1 MSRFV
6 ALLVLCLVACGS
18 DRRASPWPYRWT
30 EESAREW
37 VRRCA
42 DGAGSILTPDDT
54 TLPVERAM
62 FRIRFRTPPGDGA
75 VPIIGDCV
83 LRWDPKR
90 GDVVGLAIDYVI
102 DRSAVRL
109 DPEVSQKTAI
119 RFIELVASVMPH
131 ELRPEVRRIG
141 RTAGT
146 DEYRAGHFFIHGGHA
161 QDTSSIGWSLRV
173 SLR

>member
-18 DRRASPWPYRWT
+18 DRHASPWPYRWT

-42 DGAGSILTPDDT
+42 DGAGTILTPQDSS
-54 TLPVERAM
+54 LPAEVVT
-62 FRIRFRTPPGDGA
+62 FRIRFRTPPGGVA
-75 VPIIGDCV
+75 VPIMGACE
-83 LRWDPKR
+83 LRWDTKR
-90 GDVVGLAIDYVI
+90 RDVVSLEIDYVI
-102 DRSAVRL
+102 DWSAVRL
-109 DPEVSQKTAI
+109 DLELSLKTAP

-141 RTAGT
+141 HTAGT
-146 DEYRAGHFFIHGGHA
+146 DEYATEHFFIHGGHA
-161 QDTSSIGWSLRV
+161 QDTAGIGWSLRV